1 MVLICLRSISKPCKK
16 ARTGADAVSGVAGTH
31 GGETRGRC
39 EPCLLITDE
48 IEDRNER
55 KAFIRKAIA
64 NEE

>member
-16 ARTGADAVSGVAGTH
+16 ARTAAGTH

-64 NEE
+64 NAE